1 MPVDL
6 RVRFLHPTGAIGPG
20 KIALLE
26 AIDRTGSISA
36 AARSLDMTF
45 RRAWFLVETMNT
57 AFRDPVIRTSVGGRE
72 GGGAGLT
79 PLGQEVVAR
88 YRRTQEEARK
98 VAEPHLRW
106 LDEVLKEEAP
116 EAKAATGTAGTKPAA
131 G

>member
-1 MPVDL
+1 MHADL
-6 RVRFLHPTGAIGPG
+6 RVRFLHPSGAIGPG

-57 AFRDPVIRTSVGGRE
+57 AFREPVIRTSVGGRE

-79 PLGQEVVAR
+79 ALGQEVVAR
-88 YRRTQEEARK
+88 YRRTEEEARK

-106 LDEVLKEEAP
+106 LEETLKEQEADAP
-116 EAKAATGTAGTKPAA
+116 AGDDTAATEPPAG
-131 G
+131 